1 MESNKQVILFQRDE
15 VALGYKYKLENPLTS
30 DIKILSIDYDLENML
45 EDENIK
51 ILVLDT
57 EVYSNTGGQSS
68 KSTKLGAVAEFAN
81 FGKRTIKKDLF
92 KIASCIPNCYV
103 ASISLGANMMQ
114 AIKAFNCLDRF
125 ARR

>member
-51 ILVLDT
+51 ILGPNPKENSL
-57 EVYSNTGGQSS
+57 YYLHPYKKNT
-68 KSTKLGAVAEFAN
+68 
-81 FGKRTIKKDLF
+81 
-92 KIASCIPNCYV
+92 YV
-103 ASISLGANMMQ
+103 H
-114 AIKAFNCLDRF
+114 
-125 ARR
+125 